1 MSDQFEAGWLAVLV
15 YSLAYRPCYVIVST
29 ITNGEPPEFQN
40 VRHIRIVIVNKTCRD
55 KLDTLES
62 LPQVLKNG
70 MTDYIVVI
78 D

>member
-15 YSLAYRPCYVIVST
+15 YSLAYRPWYVIVST

-40 VRHIRIVIVNKTCRD
+40 VRHIRIVIVNKTCRGN
-55 KLDTLES
+55 LDTLES
-62 LPQVLKNG
+62 LRQILRNG
-70 MTDYIVVI
+70 MTDYIVVL

>member
-1 MSDQFEAGWLAVLV
+1 MFDQFEAGWPAVLV
-15 YSLAYRPCYVIVST
+15 QSLAYRPSYVIVST
-29 ITNGEPPEFQN
+29 ITHGEPFEFQN
-40 VRHIRIVIVNKTCRD
+40 VRHIRIVIVNKTCRG

-62 LPQVLKNG
+62 LRRVLRNG